1 MSLSFTE
8 SSILVESKQ
17 IKGTDIIR
25 LQPIGTRRETCIKFE
40 VLCFTCYIISCILVL
55 LVAVGAPDVV

>member
-1 MSLSFTE
+1 MTKGLVTISFTE
-8 SSILVESKQ
+8 ASILVESKQ

-40 VLCFTCYIISCILVL
+40 VSL
-55 LVAVGAPDVV
+55 